1 MTTGANHSEGPA
13 PAFLFGPVLGFHNL
27 AGAPADAD
35 LAIDRD
41 ALAPMFRGPVVEA
54 SKRPRCNLLFL
65 YCAFDAD
72 GRVTGADQH
81 FPEIVKACGAR
92 FAVVVPSGVAPS
104 PTSAITESDWAAD
117 LIFVLDRKGA
127 KFPAFFQS
135 LFRSMFEG
143 KTFVDAWVDLAPQGP
158 VPETM
163 QAPEMVAVPKIP
175 NLAFA
180 PDWFPNKA
188 VPTAAEIDG
197 LAEDIRSELSA
208 ARPAG
213 LRALWPNAF
222 GLRDR
227 REVEDEPTL
236 LTMLGALLGYSVIR
250 SIELGKYVPAV
261 VSNENKQ
268 LLLELKTKD
277 GRTYWFGDLVNAL
290 LFEHGLDRVC
300 AWQVLE
306 AKLRSKD
313 LPVPDLIPIVRRTSE
328 TISDQNFGS
337 PRPVLGMTPTVGPL
351 QALRSHWPKIEA
363 ILVARQRPPAGW
375 PVDIAC
381 VIARTL
387 DGLKSVAPND
397 AAQMAMEAAIPMSK
411 VKDYR

>member
-1 MTTGANHSEGPA
+1 MTSAPNQSEGPA
-13 PAFLFGPVLGFHNL
+13 PAVLYGPILGFHNL
-27 AGAPADAD
+27 AGAAADAD
-35 LAIDRD
+35 LTMDRD
-41 ALAPMFRGPVVEA
+41 ALAPIFRGPVVEA
-54 SKRPRCNLLFL
+54 AKRPRCNVLFL

-72 GRVTGADQH
+72 GRVTGANQH
-81 FPEIVKACGAR
+81 FPDIVKACGAR

-104 PTSAITESDWAAD
+104 PTSAITDSDWGAD

-127 KFPAFFQS
+127 RFPAFFQS

-163 QAPEMVAVPKIP
+163 QAPEMVAIPKIP

-180 PDWFPNKA
+180 PDWFPNKL
-188 VPTAAEIDG
+188 VPPAAEIEG
-197 LAEDIRSELSA
+197 LADDILSELSA
-208 ARPAG
+208 PRPAG
-213 LRALWPNAF
+213 LRALWSNAV
-222 GLRDR
+222 GPPDG

-236 LTMLGALLGYSVIR
+236 LTILGALMGYSVIR
-250 SIELGKYVPAV
+250 SIQLGKYVPAV

-277 GRTYWFGDLVNAL
+277 GRIYWFGDLINGL

-306 AKLRSKD
+306 AKIRSKG
-313 LPVPDLIPIVRRTSE
+313 LPVPDLIPIVRQTSKS
-328 TISDQNFGS
+328 ISEPNFGS
-337 PRPVLGMTPTVGPL
+337 PRAVVGTTPAVGPL
-351 QALRSHWPKIEA
+351 QALRSHWSKIEA
-363 ILVARQRPPAGW
+363 ILTRHRRPPAGW

-381 VIARTL
+381 VIARKL
-387 DGLKSVAPND
+387 DGLKSVAPNH
-397 AAQMAMEAAIPMSK
+397 AAQIAMEAAIPMSK
-411 VKDYR
+411 VKDYH